1 MKQLGYIE
9 AKQTLFLTPKLSV
22 MDLQL
27 LGLWW
32 KTELVARKHQQATAN
47 IMKMVIL
54 EQLVIIAKIKL
65 KKKVQYD
72 RL

>member
-1 MKQLGYIE
+1 
-9 AKQTLFLTPKLSV
+9 

>member
-9 AKQTLFLTPKLSV
+9 VKQTLFLTPKLSG